1 MTETK
6 RDATSGSPA
15 GPREVEAYVFLNEYN
30 FRVEPGFAVANR
42 GDVLVIE
49 NFTRSE
55 LVVTFPAVIREQ
67 PLRVGTGKPEKVPLG
82 ENLPYGFYPYT
93 VSVEIGGGQK
103 LEALGGSGPGVIIR
117 R

>member
-1 MTETK
+1 MTQTK
-6 RDATSGSPA
+6 SDATSGSPA
-15 GPREVEAYVFLNEYN
+15 GTREVEAYVFLNEYN

-49 NFTRSE
+49 NFTGSE
-55 LVVTFPAVIREQ
+55 LVLVFAPAIRET
-67 PLRVGTGKPEKVPLG
+67 PLRVPAGKPEKVPLG
-82 ENLPYGFYPYT
+82 EHLPYGFYPYT